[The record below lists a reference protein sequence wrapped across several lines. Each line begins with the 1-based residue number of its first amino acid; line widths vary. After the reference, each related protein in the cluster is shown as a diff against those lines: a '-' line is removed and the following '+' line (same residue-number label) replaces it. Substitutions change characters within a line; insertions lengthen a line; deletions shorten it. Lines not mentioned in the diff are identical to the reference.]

1 MNVKRFT
8 GRNSREAMQK
18 VKAAFGDEAVVLST
32 KPAPEGGIEILAM
45 AADSVPA
52 ADHLAGPAEPEP
64 RAQATPRERMEPAD
78 AVAPASRKPLG
89 KQARETMQHLASTVQ
104 DDVKQLAMST
114 LSFQDYV
121 RERMLKRREAA
132 MLARTEPAM
141 TPTAD
146 TRLSQRFGSGNAAHV
161 EPGAGVDL
169 GAMDRGG
176 HLREPMLEPERPVP
190 QRAAPAVARPA
201 APSAPVAPVAPAA
214 PRRAA
219 PVASPLEVA
228 ASEAVREPVHEPV
241 RQRPEPAAPRAQVV
255 PLRSEHNDLMLDKM
269 RPAREAVRPAQPD
282 AATLSALKA
291 AQDANANM
299 LGELRAMREMM
310 KERFET
316 IAFIERLGR
325 TPAQATLAHKLL
337 DAGFSPV
344 LVRKMIDAMP
354 TEVSHGQHDEVQW
367 ATQVLQRN
375 LFTAD
380 QEPAIEDLGGVVA
393 LVGSTGV
400 GKTTTCAKLAAV
412 FAAKYGAQN
421 LGLITLDAYRVG
433 AHDQLRAYGRIL
445 GVSVHMAHDRAA
457 LEDLLDLLSSKK
469 LILIDTA
476 GMAQRDGRTKELL
489 DMLAHPSIRKLLVVN
504 TAAQGDA
511 IEDVMHAYRVDQC
524 AGVILSKLDEAVK
537 LGPAL
542 DTLIRHKAKVL
553 GVANGQRVPEDWHRL
568 SAQAL
573 VHRAL
578 RASLNPAYRLDPN
591 EVSLVFAV
599 PPTAETMAMGAV

>member
-1 MNVKRFT
+1 MC
-8 GRNSREAMQK
+8 SS
-18 VKAAFGDEAVVLST
+18 DLAVVLST

-45 AADSVPA
+45 AGDSVPV
-52 ADHLAGPAEPEP
+52 AEHMASQAEHEGRVERQDALRGRQEP
-64 RAQATPRERMEPAD
+64 VD
-78 AVAPASRKPLG
+78 APASRKPIG
-89 KQARETMQHLASTVQ
+89 KQARDTMQQLASTVQ

-121 RERMLKRREAA
+121 RERMLKRRDAA
-132 MLARTEPAM
+132 LGRSEPSM
-141 TPTAD
+141 TASAEEQ
-146 TRLSQRFGSGNAAHV
+146 LSQRFGATRRTA
-161 EPGAGVDL
+161 EPQLPSDVDL
-169 GAMDRGG
+169 AAAFDA
-176 HLREPMLEPERPVP
+176 HHREPVLERDAEDWRQPAMSRP
-190 QRAAPAVARPA
+190 
-201 APSAPVAPVAPAA
+201 APVAPKAA
-214 PRRAA
+214 PQMGSQMASHMASPVRQAVQRPAVLDDEPLPQRSAPA
-219 PVASPLEVA
+219 PVA
-228 ASEAVREPVHEPV
+228 
-241 RQRPEPAAPRAQVV
+241 RAQVV
-255 PLRSEHNDLMLDKM
+255 PLRGEQAEAGNKARSSRE
-269 RPAREAVRPAQPD
+269 PARTAQAD
-282 AATLSALKA
+282 AATLAALKT
-291 AQDANANM
+291 AQEANAVM
-299 LGELRAMREMM
+299 LDELRAMRAMM

-325 TPAQATLAHKLL
+325 TPSQVSLANKLL

-344 LVRKMIDAMP
+344 LVRKMLDAMP
-354 TEVSHGQHDEVQW
+354 HEVAQGQHDEMAW
-367 ATQVLQRN
+367 AAQVLQRN
-375 LFTAD
+375 LVTAD
-380 QEPAIEDLGGVVA
+380 NDPAIEDQGGVVA
-393 LVGSTGV
+393 LIGSTGV

-457 LEDLLDLLSSKK
+457 LEDLLELLSSKK
-469 LILIDTA
+469 MILIDTA

-511 IEDVMHAYRVDQC
+511 IEDVMHAYRVDQS

-568 SAQAL
+568 SSQAL

-578 RASLNPAYRLDPN
+578 RASLNPAYRLDPK
-591 EVSLVFAV
+591 EVSLVFAM
-599 PPTAETMAMGAV
+599 PTSQEAMAARAM